1 MKIIS
6 RKIVVGMLL
15 FLAIASLS
23 LSCVE
28 SLTDTQSSTTPSI
41 DIYSPKSGDTVKAG
55 QTYINYKAA
64 DGSAGQGLAYYDLFV
79 NSAFVKRSSQNTDGT
94 NPNLFLKVDSTLVG
108 TKISYYVVVYN
119 KQGKLKTSK
128 TQDNIF
134 VKDKEPKAPG
144 NLVLARVNDNE
155 VLLHWDD
162 SSYNEKGFELWRKDL
177 GGNVNIDYRKIAALP
192 ANTITTRDQGLSP
205 FVNYFYKV
213 RAFNT
218 TGFST
223 FSNEASTS
231 GLPGG
236 PWNLRA
242 EAIGASSVH
251 LRWIDF
257 VTNEDGFLIQRTDP
271 YTSNYK
277 TIALTNANVTEYYD
291 NSVQANTGYK
301 YRVAYFVKQSNSS
314 FSNEA
319 SVTTYYK
326 DFSAPSNLTAI
337 FYTGQGVGLEWVD
350 NNKNVQQGTII
361 ERKESV
367 GSTDYVEVGTATPDQ
382 AKFID
387 STVRSGTLY
396 VYRVRQILDK
406 NTFTPYSNTATISVP
421 N

>member
-1 MKIIS
+1 MIS
-6 RKIVVGMLL
+6 SKTLLRLLL
-15 FLAIASLS
+15 FLLAATLS
-23 LSCVE
+23 IRCVE
-28 SLTDTQSSTTPSI
+28 SLTDTQNSTTPGI
-41 DIYSPKSGDTVKAG
+41 DIYSPKSGDTVKVG

-64 DGSAGQGLAYYDLFV
+64 DGSAGQGLAYYDVFV
-79 NSAFVKRSSQNTDGT
+79 NGAFVKRTAQNTDGT
-94 NPNLFLKVDSTLVG
+94 NPNLYLIVDSALVG
-108 TKISYYVVVYN
+108 KTISYYIVVYN

-144 NLVLARVNDNE
+144 KLFLSRVNDYE

-177 GGNVNIDYRKIAALP
+177 GGNVDIDYRKIATLP
-192 ANTITTRDQGLSP
+192 ANTITTRDQSLSP

-213 RAFNT
+213 RAYNT
-218 TGFST
+218 TGYSL

-236 PWNLRA
+236 PWNLRS
-242 EAIGASSVH
+242 EAIGASSVR

-271 YTSNYK
+271 FTNNFQ
-277 TIALTNANVTEYYD
+277 TIALTDANVTEYYD

-326 DFSAPSNLTAI
+326 DFSAPSNLTAV
-337 FYTGQGVGLEWVD
+337 FYTGQGVSLEWVD
-350 NNKNVQQGTII
+350 NNKNIQQGTVI
-361 ERKESV
+361 ERKESL
-367 GSTDYVEVGTATPDQ
+367 GSNSYVEIGTAAPDQ
-382 AKFID
+382 TKFID
-387 STVRSGTLY
+387 STVQPGTLY
-396 VYRVRQILDK
+396 VYRVRQILGT
-406 NTFTPYSNTATISVP
+406 NTYTPYSNTVTINVP

>member
-1 MKIIS
+1 MKIIF
-6 RKIVVGMLL
+6 RKIFVGFLL
-15 FLAIASLS
+15 FLVTASLS
-23 LSCVE
+23 ISCVE

-41 DIYSPKSGDTVKAG
+41 DIYTPKSGDTVKVG
-55 QTYINYKAA
+55 KTYINYKAV

-79 NSAFVKRSSQNTDGT
+79 NSGFVKRTSQNTDGT
-94 NPNLFLKVDSTLVG
+94 NPNLFLQVDSTLVG

-119 KQGKLKTSK
+119 KQGKLKISK

-144 NLVLARVNDNE
+144 NLILSRLNDSE

-177 GGNVNIDYRKIAALP
+177 GGNVNIDYRKIATLP

-205 FVNYFYKV
+205 FVNYFYKI
-213 RAFNT
+213 RAFNA
-218 TGFST
+218 TGASS

-231 GLPGG
+231 QLPGG
-236 PWNLRA
+236 PWNLTA

-257 VTNEDGFLIQRTDP
+257 VTNEDGFLIQRTNS
-271 YTSNYK
+271 YTNNYQ
-277 TIALTNANVTEYYD
+277 TIALTDANVTEYYD

-326 DFSAPSNLTAI
+326 DFPAPSNLTAV
-337 FYTGQGVGLEWVD
+337 FYTGQGVYLEWVD
-350 NNKNVQQGTII
+350 NNKNIQQGTVI
-361 ERKESV
+361 ERKESL
-367 GSTDYVEVGTATPDQ
+367 GGNSFIEVGTAAPDQ
-382 AKFID
+382 TKFID
-387 STVRSGTLY
+387 STIQPGTLY
-396 VYRVRQILDK
+396 IYRVRQILDK
-406 NTFTPYSNTATISVP
+406 NTYTPYSNSVTISVP
-421 N
+421 Y